1 MPFRKK
7 VRIYF
12 DQGDPAQIAFY
23 GQHSIIVQRVME
35 DYIRSLGIPW
45 ESWYK
50 SERLFMPVVRLRNE
64 YKKPLFP
71 GEEYI
76 AELQVTH
83 VGKSSVG
90 FFYKILT
97 LKEEL
102 CCVVE
107 AVYVCSDRRRMK
119 SRPLPPEWV
128 IILKKALKKAPAPPP
143 PAAESS
149 NKDTRDRGNRPSR
162 RRGLSPE
169 AGAQKA

>member
-35 DYIRSLGIPW
+35 DYIRALGISW
-45 ESWYK
+45 EGWYK
-50 SERLFMPVVRLRNE
+50 SDQLFMPVVRLRNE

-76 AELQVTH
+76 AELQVAH

-90 FFYKILT
+90 FLYKILT

-102 CCVVE
+102 CCIVE
-107 AVYVCSDRRRMK
+107 AVYVCADRRRLK
-119 SRPLPPEWV
+119 SRPLPPEWAS
-128 IILKKALKKAPAPPP
+128 ILKKALERDGARPRKSGSFQTKSVSAPV
-143 PAAESS
+143 
-149 NKDTRDRGNRPSR
+149 
-162 RRGLSPE
+162 
-169 AGAQKA
+169 